1 MLENEKIRVFRKMH
15 TICLLIAI
23 CTDRWSCVS
32 VHVIATKTH
41 IFVDTP
47 CTLSTQMLVPKL
59 DSNLPLALEE
69 KEEEKPLWHE
79 SRSVL
84 CFLSFNLLFKTCM

>member
-15 TICLLIAI
+15 TICMFIAI
-23 CTDRWSCVS
+23 CIDRWLSVS
-32 VHVIATKTH
+32 IHVIATKTH

-47 CTLSTQMLVPKL
+47 CTLSTRILAPKL

-69 KEEEKPLWHE
+69 KEEKKRL
-79 SRSVL
+79 
-84 CFLSFNLLFKTCM
+84 